1 MNKNY
6 TNLKTIVINL
16 DDYIDNHKKQLPYLE
31 KIGLNTERFLAINAI
46 KGEHLNPLYEK
57 YISKFAL
64 NFQPKAV
71 IGCAL
76 SHILCAKYIYESYI
90 NDYEYFLIM
99 EDDAFPVYDKEEF
112 YNLLNKNLKEIEV
125 LDKNWDIIQ
134 LHSDAFFPTN
144 DTYATHYICG
154 STAAYLISRRGIEKT
169 LDRKVY
175 SHADFIQHNFLKFN
189 KYRVKSNLFWTDEKN
204 SVNRFVSCKNYSFY
218 NLSLYTKTMLVE
230 FINKFI
236 LSLPLRGEKT
246 YSNFFEFKIIK
257 LPFLQ
262 KEYTANEVI
271 DYILGF
277 ILMKK
282 LKHKISQK

>member
-1 MNKNY
+1 MNQDY
-6 TNLKTIVINL
+6 SNLKTLVINL
-16 DDYIDNHKKQLPYLE
+16 DDYIENYNKQLPYLE
-31 KIGLNTERFLAINAI
+31 KIGLNVERISGINAV
-46 KGEHLNPLYEK
+46 KDEHLNPLYEK

-76 SHILCAKYIYESYI
+76 SHILSAKYINENYI

-99 EDDAFPVYDKEEF
+99 EDDIFPLYHKDEF
-112 YNLLNKNLKEIEV
+112 YNLLNKYLKEIEV

-134 LHSDAFFPTN
+134 LHSDAFFPTT

-154 STAAYLISRRGIEKT
+154 STAGYLISRVGIEKT
-169 LDRKVY
+169 LDIKVY

-204 SVNRFVSCKNYSFY
+204 SVNRFVSDKNYSFY
-218 NLSLYTKTMLVE
+218 NLSLYAKTSFLE

-257 LPFLQ
+257 LPYLE
-262 KEYTANEVI
+262 KEYTANEVL
-271 DYILGF
+271 DYILGL

-282 LKHKISQK
+282 LKHKIS

>member
-6 TNLKTIVINL
+6 SNLKTVVINL
-16 DDYIDNHKKQLPYLE
+16 DDYIGNYNKQLPCLE
-31 KIGLNTERFLAINAI
+31 KIGLNVERISAINAI
-46 KGEHLNPLYEK
+46 KGEHLNPTYKK

-76 SHILCAKYIYESYI
+76 SHILSAKYIYENYI
-90 NDYEYFLIM
+90 NDYKYFLIM
-99 EDDAFPVYDKEEF
+99 EDDAFPLYDKEEF

-134 LHSDAFFPTN
+134 LHSDAFFPTI

-154 STAAYLISRRGIEKT
+154 STAAYLISPRGIEKT

-204 SVNRFVSCKNYSFY
+204 SVNRLVIDKNYSFY
-218 NLSLYTKTMLVE
+218 NLSLSAKTKFVE

-257 LPFLQ
+257 FPFLQ
-262 KEYTANEVI
+262 KEYTANEVL
-271 DYILGF
+271 DYILA
-277 ILMKK
+277 LMLIKK
-282 LKHKISQK
+282 LKHKIS

>member
-6 TNLKTIVINL
+6 SNLKTLVINL
-16 DDYIDNHKKQLPYLE
+16 DDYISNYNKQLPCLE
-31 KIGLNTERFLAINAI
+31 KIGLNVERISAINAI
-46 KGEHLNPLYEK
+46 KGEHLNLTYQK

-64 NFQPKAV
+64 NFQPKSV

-76 SHILCAKYIYESYI
+76 SHILSAKYIYENYI
-90 NDYEYFLIM
+90 NDYKYFLIM
-99 EDDAFPVYDKEEF
+99 EDDAFPVYDKEQF

-134 LHSDAFFPTN
+134 LHSDAFFPTT

-154 STAAYLISRRGIEKT
+154 STAAYLISRHGIEKT

-204 SVNRFVSCKNYSFY
+204 SVNRLVIDKNYSFY
-218 NLSLYTKTMLVE
+218 NLSLYVKTKLVE

-257 LPFLQ
+257 LPYLQ
-262 KEYTANEVI
+262 KEYTANEVL
-271 DYILGF
+271 DYILA
-277 ILMKK
+277 LMLIKK
-282 LKHKISQK
+282 LKHK

>member
-31 KIGLNTERFLAINAI
+31 KIGLDVERISAINAI
-46 KGEHLNPLYEK
+46 KGEHLNPLYEN

-76 SHILCAKYIYESYI
+76 SHILCAKYIDESYI

-204 SVNRFVSCKNYSFY
+204 SVNRFVSGKNYSFY
-218 NLSLYTKTMLVE
+218 NLSLYAKTMLVE

-257 LPFLQ
+257 LPYLQ

-282 LKHKISQK
+282 LKHKIS